1 MQVEQ
6 EDEEEE
12 DIEEEEKEEEEAEA
26 AAALRAAARQ
36 EAERARHTAAQQKVW
51 QRLLA
56 ARIRLQGAVSA
67 ANRLPLARS
76 ESAAAGELK
85 GSAGAALR
93 SDLRARL
100 AELAR
105 LRLLLGASHPELAS
119 GFGPGS
125 VPAVPGAESDS
136 AAWWQWLATASAAG
150 RATEERIVNEWNQ
163 RTNIQAGKS
172 GFKGA
177 AFFFFRPFVRL
188 VGQRL
193 ARR

>member
-1 MQVEQ
+1 VEQ
-6 EDEEEE
+6 DDEEEE
-12 DIEEEEKEEEEAEA
+12 EEEEEEKEEEEAEA

-56 ARIRLQGAVSA
+56 ARIRLQGAVTA

-76 ESAAAGELK
+76 ETAAATELK
-85 GSAGAALR
+85 GSAGAGLR
-93 SDLRARL
+93 SDLRSRL

-105 LRLLLGASHPELAS
+105 LRLLLGSSHPELAS
-119 GFGPGS
+119 GFGPAS
-125 VPAVPGAESDS
+125 FAAVAVAESDS
-136 AAWWQWLATASAAG
+136 DAWWQWLASASAAG

-172 GFKGA
+172 GFKGLN
-177 AFFFFRPFVRL
+177 FFLFSFCLSDFCW
-188 VGQRL
+188 QRL